1 MEKPF
6 VRFGY
11 ADRKL
16 MLKNKRMVQFFLT
29 DLVKREANRFCQL
42 QYVFCSDEYL
52 HQMNVSFLQHDD
64 YTDIITFDLSDS
76 PEQIMK
82 GEIYI
87 SADRVAA
94 NAAELGVLFEQ
105 EILRVIFHGALHL
118 CGYGDKTKAA
128 KLMMRSRE
136 DFYLKEFGVL

>member
-16 MLKNKRMVQFFLT
+16 MLKNKRLVQFFLA

-87 SADRVAA
+87 SADRVTA

-105 EILRVIFHGALHL
+105 EMLRVIFHGALHL